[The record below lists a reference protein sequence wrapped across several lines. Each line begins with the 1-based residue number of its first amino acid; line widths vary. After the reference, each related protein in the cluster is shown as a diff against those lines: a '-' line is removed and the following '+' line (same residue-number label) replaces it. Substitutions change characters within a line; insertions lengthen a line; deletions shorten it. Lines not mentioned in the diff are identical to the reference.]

1 MCVKIRSFRFH
12 NRRRRLRDVFFHR
25 FDRPPPS
32 SSISIRNEFMN
43 TNGEEKEEE
52 VYASL
57 KIELE
62 ILCAGRK

>member
-12 NRRRRLRDVFFHR
+12 SRRRRLRDVFFHR
-25 FDRPPPS
+25 FDPPPPS

-43 TNGEEKEEE
+43 TNGEEEEE

>member
-12 NRRRRLRDVFFHR
+12 SRRRRLRDVFFHR
-25 FDRPPPS
+25 FDPPPS